1 MQKKNLFT
9 LLAAAAVTSAT
20 AAYAD
25 TPRYDFVDLS
35 YQSISDPPGTGSG
48 IARGFEFSSDHAYG
62 LDASYALTDNW
73 VLGGGYSHENA
84 DVSYLNL
91 AGTANGDSYELGIG
105 YRFPLSDSVDLV
117 PSLSYLSEHASESF
131 HGPSVSNSDSGYDAG
146 VELRAMVTPVVEL
159 DANVDHTTPG
169 FATNQVG
176 VAALYNFTRSFAV
189 GLGFAESTSNK
200 QNTSGWT
207 LALRYYFK

>member
-1 MQKKNLFT
+1 M
-9 LLAAAAVTSAT
+9 AT

-25 TPRYDFVDLS
+25 TPRYDFADLS
-35 YQSISDPPGTGSG
+35 YQSIIDPPGTGSG
-48 IARGFEFSSDHAYG
+48 LARGLEFSSDHAYG

-73 VLGGGYSHENA
+73 VLGGSYSHENA
-84 DVSYLNL
+84 DAKFLNL
-91 AGTANGDSYELGIG
+91 TGTTSGDSYEFGIG
-105 YRFPLSDSVDLV
+105 YRFPLSGSVDLV

-131 HGPSVSNSDSGYDAG
+131 DGDTISNSNNGYDAG

-169 FATNQVG
+169 FATNEVG
-176 VAALYNFTRSFAV
+176 VAALYDFTRSFAV
-189 GLGFAESTSNK
+189 GLGYAESTSNG
-200 QNTSGWT
+200 QNSSGWT